1 MTRAG
6 NPGGVLDVTR
16 YVLGHNGIGYWYNY
30 LRDGDLFYSPA
41 DWAWAG
47 GLIDGLLAIWPYG
60 IPVLAYRSNA
70 RFDPDV
76 TFRLLAKHGATVGLY
91 PPTALKV
98 LREGKRPREKVQFE
112 AAMYREWR

>member
-1 MTRAG
+1 MLR
-6 NPGGVLDVTR
+6 VTCS
-16 YVLGHNGIGYWYNY
+16 VTMVSAIGTTTCAMVICTTA
-30 LRDGDLFYSPA
+30 LPTGR
-41 DWAWAG
+41 AG

-60 IPVLAYRSNA
+60 IPVLAYRSKA

-91 PPTALKV
+91 PATALKV
-98 LREGKRPREKVQFE
+98 LREGKRPRGKVQFE